1 VKAPIRPGDVVRFE
15 PAVRPLSDAWSRRV
29 GREFVV
35 IGEPDGK
42 VPLWDPEFRESGG
55 GAAIYVNPESGVLVA
70 RAVPVT
76 NPLMSTVTEWLCRE
90 GHTEFRHPTEEAAR
104 AHVAGRPGCQL
115 LKRVTT
121 TINVPAGGEQRG

>member
-1 VKAPIRPGDVVRFE
+1 MSAPIRPGDVVRFE
-15 PAVRPLSDAWSRRV
+15 PSEPPLSETWIRRV

-35 IGEPDGK
+35 IGEPG
-42 VPLWDPEFRESGG
+42 VTIPLRDPEFRESGG
-55 GAAIYVNPESGVLVA
+55 GDAIYVNPESVVLVA

-90 GHTEFRHPTEEAAR
+90 GHTEFRHPSEEAAR
-104 AHVAGRPGCQL
+104 AHVADRAGCQL

-121 TINVPAGGEQRG
+121 TINVPAGGEQHG